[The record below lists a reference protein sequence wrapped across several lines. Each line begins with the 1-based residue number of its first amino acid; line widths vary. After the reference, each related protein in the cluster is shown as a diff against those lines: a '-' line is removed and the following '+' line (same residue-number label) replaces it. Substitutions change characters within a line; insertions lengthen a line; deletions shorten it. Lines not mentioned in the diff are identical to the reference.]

1 MLKWMDVV
9 ERLFTAGERFAVQGT
24 VQVDDGGR
32 LEWCGAGEG
41 RSSGIILLPG
51 LNSTLVIR

>member
-1 MLKWMDVV
+1 MDVT
-9 ERLFTAGERFAVQGT
+9 ESSFTGGCFAVQGT

-41 RSSGIILLPG
+41 RSNGIIVLPG
-51 LNSTLVIR
+51 VNSTLVFR